1 MNRGGGLL
9 AHPTIRNVRANASRA
24 MQVSSGAEYCP
35 PARKRAN
42 ANERTGVV
50 VSARSARGRAERA
63 GGQSPPLILEEGV
76 HERADVDRSPAARQV
91 VARARVEAGE
101 GGVA

>member
-1 MNRGGGLL
+1 MRV
-9 AHPTIRNVRANASRA
+9 APCRSPRARSIVHQRANG
-24 MQVSSGAEYCP
+24 QT
-35 PARKRAN
+35 
-42 ANERTGVV
+42 RTK
-50 VSARSARGRAERA
+50 GRASWSPRARRAAERSEPGEEA
-63 GGQSPPLILEEGV
+63 PRGFAAWRRAQSPPLILEERV